1 MQDARISPAEKFLGL
16 LCLSHISPFFCEKI
30 IYSLV
35 VLCDERIFPMDKKQQ
50 GYVFTIPN
58 LLSVFRL
65 MLIPLFVFLYSRK
78 HLPLHGCIVLIISGF
93 TDILDGY
100 IARNFNMV
108 SNLGKILD
116 PVADKL
122 TQCATLICLTASH
135 PVMLLPLSILF
146 VKESLGAVLC
156 LLAIKRSG
164 QVQSSHWHGKLNTV
178 FLYIVLALHLV
189 WLDIPR
195 FFSFLVVCISC
206 LMMLFSFAL
215 YTMANISVLIKESKL
230 R

>member
-1 MQDARISPAEKFLGL
+1 MHDARISPAEKFLGL

-65 MLIPLFVFLYSRK
+65 ALIVVFVRLYSVMK
-78 HLPLHGCIVLIISGF
+78 LPEKGCIVLLVSGL
-93 TDILDGY
+93 TDILDGF
-100 IARNFNMV
+100 IARRFNMV

-122 TQCATLICLTASH
+122 TQAAVLLCLAENH
-135 PVMLLPLSILF
+135 PMMLLLFSMFF
-146 VKESLGAVLC
+146 VKECIGAILC
-156 LLAIKRSG
+156 ILAIRKSRLI
-164 QVQSSHWHGKLNTV
+164 QSSHWHGKLNTV
-178 FLYIVLALHLV
+178 VLYAVFAAHLI
-189 WLDIPR
+189 WPDMPQHLSMLLTY
-195 FFSFLVVCISC
+195 FSC
-206 LMMLFSFAL
+206 LIMLLSFVL
-215 YTMANISVLIKESKL
+215 CSVGNFSVLLKKKKL
-230 R
+230 H